1 MATEVK
7 IPQIS
12 EGVET
17 ATVTEILV
25 SEGDN
30 IEKDQSIIAVESDK
44 AAVEI
49 PSSHAGK
56 VKSIKVSENDEVNV
70 GDVILTLD
78 ESGDGDGD
86 EDNDSD
92 DEENEDDESESEEKN
107 DDEKKSSDKKKSK
120 KDKSEDDDDEKGDDE
135 NEDDTSAEDE
145 EEEDDDD
152 NESKKEKSSDKKKS
166 KKNKSESED
175 EDDDKED
182 ENDEPDEEDDTST
195 SSATEDDKKSKKK
208 KSSKETKNGSSSV
221 PASPGVRRFARE
233 LGVDISKVESSD
245 ESGRIS
251 KNDIKAYTKDGKTST
266 MAQSELPDFSQWGKT
281 ERKALSGIRKTTA
294 KKVSSAW
301 QNIPHVFQFDE
312 ADITEIE
319 DYMDK
324 NQDKA
329 EKAGTKLT
337 ITAVL
342 TKLVADGLERFPKFN
357 ASLDLENNEM
367 VLKDY
372 INIGIAVDTEKG
384 LMLPVIKEVDKKG
397 IIDLA
402 VEISELAEKAR
413 NHKLTGEEMKGGNFS
428 ISNLGGIGGTNFTP
442 IIYHPQVAILGV
454 SRAQTKPIYKNGQFE
469 PRKILPL
476 SLSYDHR
483 LIDGAEAARFITWLK
498 HALEDPFEALLS

>member
-25 SEGDN
+25 SEGDD
-30 IEKDQSIIAVESDK
+30 IEKDQSVIAVESDK

-56 VKSIKVSENDEVNV
+56 VKTIKVSEDDEVNV
-70 GDVILTLD
+70 GDVILTVE
-78 ESGDGDGD
+78 ESGDAD
-86 EDNDSD
+86 EPD
-92 DEENEDDESESEEKN
+92 DEGKDDDSEGEEK
-107 DDEKKSSDKKKSK
+107 SPDKKKSK
-120 KDKSEDDDDEKGDDE
+120 KDTSEDDSDEEDEKEG
-135 NEDDTSAEDE
+135 EDGESEKNDE
-145 EEEDDDD
+145 E
-152 NESKKEKSSDKKKS
+152 DKKKS
-166 KKNKSESED
+166 KKKESAEEEEKDD
-175 EDDDKED
+175 EDAKFA
-182 ENDEPDEEDDTST
+182 S
-195 SSATEDDKKSKKK
+195 K
-208 KSSKETKNGSSSV
+208 KSSKESKSGGSSV

-233 LGVDISKVESSD
+233 LGVDISQVEGSGD
-245 ESGRIS
+245 KGRIS
-251 KNDIKAYTKDGKTST
+251 KDDVKAYAKEGRTSR

-281 ERKALSGIRKTTA
+281 ERKKLSGIRKTTA
-294 KKVSSAW
+294 QKVSGAW
-301 QNIPHVFQFDE
+301 QTIPHVFQFSE

-319 DYMDK
+319 DYMAK

-329 EKAGTKLT
+329 KKAGAKLT

-342 TKLVADGLERFPKFN
+342 TKLIADGLEKFPDFN
-357 ASLDLENNEM
+357 ASLDLDNEEM
-367 VLKDY
+367 ILKDY

-384 LMLPVIKEVDKKG
+384 LLLPVIKDVDKKG
-397 IIDLA
+397 IVDLA
-402 VEISELAEKAR
+402 VEINEMAKKAR
-413 NHKLTGEEMKGGNFS
+413 DQKLSSEEMQGGNFS

-454 SRAQTKPIYKNGQFE
+454 SRAQTKPVYMDGEFK
-469 PRKILPL
+469 PRNILPL

-498 HALEDPFEALLS
+498 NALEDPFAALLG